1 MAEAGV
7 DISAQRSKPV
17 VDLMDINLDYV
28 VTVCD
33 GARES
38 CPVFPGKA
46 IVQHVAFEDPPLL
59 AQGASSEEEALSE
72 YRRVRDEI
80 RDFVE
85 TLPDSLLN
93 EGTA

>member
-1 MAEAGV
+1 MEPNSAGV
-7 DISAQRSKPV
+7 APSE
-17 VDLMDINLDYV
+17 LGYV

-38 CPVFPGKA
+38 CPIFPGKA
-46 IVQHVAFEDPPLL
+46 IVRHVGFEDPPLL
-59 AQGASSEEEALSE
+59 ARGASSEEEAMIE

-85 TLPDSLLN
+85 TLPDCLLN